1 VRLDRKL
8 LLIAPAIVLALVV
21 AGMVYTAVELH
32 VLARS
37 SDTFVARKEFVD
49 QAARGEKPLDQRQA
63 INILQIAL
71 EVEGRRSAAIL
82 ASRDLLIE
90 LSAVALVAWVALVI
104 GIRGVPRQ
112 HWPRF
117 GRASTSAPGAS
128 PAPQA
133 ASSDNG

>member
-1 VRLDRKL
+1 MRLDKKL
-8 LLIAPAIVLALVV
+8 LLIAPAIVLAFVA

-37 SDTFVARKEFVD
+37 SDTLTARKEFID
-49 QAARGEKPLDQRQA
+49 QVARGEKPLEERQA
-63 INILQIAL
+63 INILQVAL
-71 EVEGRRSAAIL
+71 EVEGKRSAAIV

-90 LSAVALVAWVALVI
+90 LSAVALIAWGVLVF

-117 GRASTSAPGAS
+117 GGGSTSAP
-128 PAPQA
+128 PVPPEQA
-133 ASSDNG
+133 ATRS

>member
-8 LLIAPAIVLALVV
+8 LLIAPAIVLVLVV
-21 AGMVYTAVELH
+21 AGMVYTAIELH

-37 SDTFVARKEFVD
+37 SDTLVARKEFID
-49 QAARGEKPLDQRQA
+49 QVARGEKPLDERQA
-63 INILQIAL
+63 VGIIQVAL
-71 EVEGRRSAAIL
+71 DAEGKRSAAII

-90 LSAVALVAWVALVI
+90 LAAVAFVAWVALAI

-117 GRASTSAPGAS
+117 GRAPAPSPAS
-128 PAPQA
+128 PE
-133 ASSDNG
+133 NG

>member
-8 LLIAPAIVLALVV
+8 LLIAPAIVLACVV

-37 SDTFVARKEFVD
+37 SDTLTARKEFVD
-49 QAARGEKPLDQRQA
+49 AVARGEKTLDQRQA
-63 INILQIAL
+63 IGILQVAL
-71 EVEGRRSAAIL
+71 DVEAKRSAAIA

-90 LSAVALVAWVALVI
+90 LSAVALVAWAVLAY
-104 GIRGVPRQ
+104 GIRGVPRE

-117 GRASTSAPGAS
+117 GGGRAPD
-128 PAPQA
+128 A
-133 ASSDNG
+133 ARVERT

>member
-21 AGMVYTAVELH
+21 AGIVYTAVELH

-37 SDTFVARKEFVD
+37 SDTLVARKEFVD
-49 QAARGEKPLDQRQA
+49 QAARGEKPLDERQA
-63 INILQIAL
+63 INILQVAL
-71 EVEGRRSAAIL
+71 DVEGRRSAAII

-90 LSAVALVAWVALVI
+90 LSAVALVAWVVLVI

-117 GRASTSAPGAS
+117 GRASTSAPAS
-128 PAPQA
+128 QA
-133 ASSDNG
+133 AGSENG

>member
-1 VRLDRKL
+1 VRLDKKL
-8 LLIAPAIVLALVV
+8 LLIAPAIVLAFVA

-37 SDTFVARKEFVD
+37 SDTLTARKEFID
-49 QAARGEKPLDQRQA
+49 QVARGEKPLEERQA
-63 INILQIAL
+63 INILQVAL
-71 EVEGRRSAAIL
+71 EVEGKRSAAIV

-90 LSAVALVAWVALVI
+90 LSAVALIAWGVLVF

-117 GRASTSAPGAS
+117 GGGSTSAP
-128 PAPQA
+128 PVPPEQA
-133 ASSDNG
+133 ATRS